1 MNIILILVLTLAVA
15 MTAVTILNKRNL
27 IRLRDDLTVLQEKL
41 NEREKEKVLLE
52 EELSQI
58 GKSGGVGESTILA
71 LIGEMSRIDNNL
83 YHMQDVP
90 GRKQIVKALERMK
103 VSLQAEDYTI
113 VPLLGTAYKEGM
125 QVNAVFVADDGLPV
139 GSSVITSV
147 QKPQVN
153 RAGRMIQAA
162 SVTVA
167 QNIQ

>member
-15 MTAVTILNKRNL
+15 MAAFTYVSMRDLVRLRVDLTIL
-27 IRLRDDLTVLQEKL
+27 QGKL
-41 NEREKEKVLLE
+41 NEAEKEKALLQE
-52 EELSQI
+52 EISHAKKE
-58 GKSGGVGESTILA
+58 GGVGESTILA
-71 LIGEMSRIDNNL
+71 LIGEMSRMDNNL

-125 QVNAVFVADDGLPV
+125 QVNAVFVSDDGLQP
-139 GSSVITSV
+139 GYSVITSV

>member
-1 MNIILILVLTLAVA
+1 MNIILILSLTLAVA
-15 MTAVTILNKRNL
+15 MTAVTLLNKKNL
-27 IRLRDDLTVLQEKL
+27 ISLRDDLSVLQEKL
-41 NEREKEKVLLE
+41 NETEKEKTLLKD
-52 EELSQI
+52 ELLQI

-71 LIGEMSRIDNNL
+71 LIGEISRIDNNL
-83 YHMQDVP
+83 YHMEDVP

-125 QVNAVFVADDGLPV
+125 QVNAVFVSDDGLQP
-139 GSSVITSV
+139 GYSVITSV

>member
-1 MNIILILVLTLAVA
+1 MNIILILALTLAVA
-15 MTAVTILNKRNL
+15 MTAVTILNKKNL

-41 NEREKEKVLLE
+41 NEREKEKALLE

-103 VSLQAEDYTI
+103 VSLQAEDYTKETQYW
-113 VPLLGTAYKEGM
+113 GTALHD
-125 QVNAVFVADDGLPV
+125 F
-139 GSSVITSV
+139 
-147 QKPQVN
+147 
-153 RAGRMIQAA
+153 A
-162 SVTVA
+162 SWYQTKL
-167 QNIQ
+167 NIETYSLNSKNKNYIIK

>member
-1 MNIILILVLTLAVA
+1 MNVILILALTLSVVI
-15 MTAVTILNKRNL
+15 TIVTFVTRRNL
-27 IRLRDDLTVLQEKL
+27 MLARNNLRTLQDKL
-41 NEREKEKVLLE
+41 YEAEKEKALLQE
-52 EELSQI
+52 EISHA
-58 GKSGGVGESTILA
+58 KKAGGVGESTILA

-90 GRKQIVKALERMK
+90 GRKQVVKALERMK
-103 VSLQAEDYTI
+103 VYLQAEDYTI
-113 VPLLGTAYKEGM
+113 VSLLGSAYKEGM

-153 RAGRMIQAA
+153 KAGKMIQAA

-167 QNIQ
+167 QNV

>member
-15 MTAVTILNKRNL
+15 MAVFTYVSMRDLV
-27 IRLRDDLTVLQEKL
+27 RLRVDLTILQEKL
-41 NEREKEKVLLE
+41 NEAEKEKALLQE
-52 EELSQI
+52 EISHAKKE
-58 GKSGGVGESTILA
+58 GGVGESTILA
-71 LIGEMSRIDNNL
+71 LIGEMSRMDNNL

-125 QVNAVFVADDGLPV
+125 QVNAVFVSDDGLQP
-139 GSSVITSV
+139 GYSVITSV

>member
-1 MNIILILVLTLAVA
+1 MNIILILSLTLAVA
-15 MTAVTILNKRNL
+15 MTAVTLLNKKNL
-27 IRLRDDLTVLQEKL
+27 ISLRDDLTVLQEKL
-41 NEREKEKVLLE
+41 NETEKEKALLKD
-52 EELSQI
+52 ELLQI

-71 LIGEMSRIDNNL
+71 IIGEMSRIDNNL

-125 QVNAVFVADDGLPV
+125 QVNAVFVPDDGLTV

-153 RAGRMIQAA
+153 KGGKMIQAA

-167 QNIQ
+167 QNV

>member
-1 MNIILILVLTLAVA
+1 
-15 MTAVTILNKRNL
+15 
-27 IRLRDDLTVLQEKL
+27 
-41 NEREKEKVLLE
+41 
-52 EELSQI
+52 
-58 GKSGGVGESTILA
+58 
-71 LIGEMSRIDNNL
+71 
-83 YHMQDVP
+83 MQDVP

-125 QVNAVFVADDGLPV
+125 QVNAVFVSDDGLQP
-139 GSSVITSV
+139 GYSVITSV

>member
-1 MNIILILVLTLAVA
+1 MNIILILALTLAVA
-15 MTAVTILNKRNL
+15 MTAVTILNKKNL

-41 NEREKEKVLLE
+41 NETEKEKALLKD
-52 EELSQI
+52 ELLQI

-113 VPLLGTAYKEGM
+113 VP
-125 QVNAVFVADDGLPV
+125 QF
-139 GSSVITSV
+139 
-147 QKPQVN
+147 
-153 RAGRMIQAA
+153 
-162 SVTVA
+162 
-167 QNIQ
+167 

>member
-15 MTAVTILNKRNL
+15 MTVFTYVSMRDLV
-27 IRLRDDLTVLQEKL
+27 RLRVDLTILQEKL
-41 NEREKEKVLLE
+41 NEAEKEKALLQE
-52 EELSQI
+52 EISHAKKE
-58 GKSGGVGESTILA
+58 GGVGESTILA
-71 LIGEMSRIDNNL
+71 LTGEMSRIDNNL

-125 QVNAVFVADDGLPV
+125 QVNAVFVSDDGLQP
-139 GSSVITSV
+139 GYSVITSV

>member
-1 MNIILILVLTLAVA
+1 MNVILILALTLSVA
-15 MTAVTILNKRNL
+15 ITIVTFVTRRNL
-27 IRLRDDLTVLQEKL
+27 MLARNNLRTLQEKL
-41 NEREKEKVLLE
+41 YEAEKEKALLQE
-52 EELSQI
+52 EISHA
-58 GKSGGVGESTILA
+58 KKAGGVGESTILA

-90 GRKQIVKALERMK
+90 GRKQVVKALERMK
-103 VSLQAEDYTI
+103 VYLQAEDYTI
-113 VPLLGTAYKEGM
+113 VSLLGSAYKEGM

-153 RAGRMIQAA
+153 KAGKMIQAA

-167 QNIQ
+167 QNV

>member
-15 MTAVTILNKRNL
+15 MAAFTYVSMRDLV
-27 IRLRDDLTVLQEKL
+27 RLRVDLTILQEKL
-41 NEREKEKVLLE
+41 NEAEKEKALLQE
-52 EELSQI
+52 EISHAKKE
-58 GKSGGVGESTILA
+58 GGVGESTILA
-71 LIGEMSRIDNNL
+71 LIGEMSRMDNNL

-125 QVNAVFVADDGLPV
+125 QVNAVFVSDDGLQP
-139 GSSVITSV
+139 GYSVITSV

>member
-15 MTAVTILNKRNL
+15 MTVFTYMSRRDL

-41 NEREKEKVLLE
+41 NEAEKEKALLQE
-52 EELSQI
+52 EISHAKKE
-58 GKSGGVGESTILA
+58 GGVGESTILA
-71 LIGEMSRIDNNL
+71 LIGEMSRMDNNL

-90 GRKQIVKALERMK
+90 GRKQVVKALDRMK
-103 VSLQAEDYTI
+103 VYLQAEDYTI
-113 VPLLGTAYKEGM
+113 VSLLGTAYKEGM

-153 RAGRMIQAA
+153 KAGKMIQAA

-167 QNIQ
+167 QNV